1 MIVWCVKSMCPCTD
15 LSPIMKPIGDQLEH
29 EPVSVRRAVSMNCAD
44 GDAESASVAVTQLN
58 TLASCVLLYVR

>member
-1 MIVWCVKSMCPCTD
+1 MCVKHMCSCTD

-29 EPVSVRRAVSMNCAD
+29 ERVRRAVSMNCAD